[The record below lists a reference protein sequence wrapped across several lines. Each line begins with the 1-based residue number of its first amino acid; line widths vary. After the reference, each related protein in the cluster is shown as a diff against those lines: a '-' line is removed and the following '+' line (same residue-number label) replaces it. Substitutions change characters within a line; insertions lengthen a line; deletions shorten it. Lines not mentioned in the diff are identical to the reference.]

1 MKHLY
6 KYAVTAV
13 FAIGTLAVNA
23 QDLAHKI
30 PSDALIVVTLKG
42 DNLTQLMSVKEFNNT
57 FAGQEITKK
66 LAESAKSNFKTV
78 EDFGFNLSSTFYYY
92 NRGNDS
98 VSYNCVLAPLK
109 NVNQFDQL
117 FKGAEKSFTQNGK
130 VRTFYS
136 RDSTEV
142 VLWNE
147 EMVLFTKSDGKES
160 YFSRPDVSKRLGLPA
175 PFVPAAATDTALTTT
190 AVADSTLV
198 MTEPEPVIQEP
209 VLPRKTIKR
218 KSQKAV
224 IKNRK
229 RHPVKRKPAK
239 KKIIKTEELQPEE
252 YMTDSTAYATADSI
266 PYHEAVDT
274 ALANSYIRNEKIK
287 KAETARWTKNMIS
300 GYFEKSNQPSILNNK
315 DFTKSID
322 QKAEVTV
329 WISNAD
335 KLMNTYVPGS
345 YLKGINILN
354 GYGSAN
360 IKLYLEKSAIRMRSE
375 ITFSNEMAAVFR
387 KLNKRKLNRKFFNYI
402 NEDKLIGYMGYAMDS
417 KAYLEEYP
425 KLMSQMYGAVYKD
438 EVTLATDLFSLLLD
452 EEAVSKVIKGDGLF
466 IFNGLSQKDNTY
478 QTYEYNE
485 QNFETKAVTKTKK
498 ETLPDFL
505 LMISTEDTR
514 LINKLIAYGVKKNAV
529 KEQQNYYELAVS
541 KSPMALY
548 FTIRDGI
555 IFLGTNADEMK
566 QIANHQYQA
575 SISGKHKKMLASSNF
590 AAYFSAKKLAGKI
603 PAEETGNSDKL
614 AKTNKL
620 LSSLGDIYIK
630 SDPINGNVFSGEV
643 SMDIPAQQQNAL
655 KYLFSIIDDTRK

>member
-1 MKHLY
+1 MKNFY
-6 KYAVTAV
+6 KYVISAV
-13 FAIGTLAVNA
+13 FTFSTLAVSA
-23 QDLAHKI
+23 QNLASKI

-42 DNLTQLMSVKEFNNT
+42 DNLTRLMSVKEFNNT
-57 FAGQEITKK
+57 FVGKEITDK
-66 LAESAKSNFKTV
+66 LAGSAKGNFKTI

-98 VSYNCVLAPLK
+98 VSYNCVLAPVK
-109 NVNQFDQL
+109 NAGQLDQL
-117 FKGAEKSFTQNGK
+117 FNGAEKSFTQNGK
-130 VRTFYS
+130 LRTFYS

-142 VLWNE
+142 MVWNE
-147 EMVLFTKSDGKES
+147 EIMLFVKSDGKES
-160 YFSRPDVSKRLGLPA
+160 YFSRPDVSKRLGLTT
-175 PFVPAAATDTALTTT
+175 PFDPTVIDTVQAATAATDS
-190 AVADSTLV
+190 AVV
-198 MTEPEPVIQEP
+198 MTEPVIQEP
-209 VLPRKTIKR
+209 VVPKKTITR
-218 KSQKAV
+218 KSQRIHV
-224 IKNRK
+224 KNKK
-229 RHPVKRKPAK
+229 RHVLKRKPAK
-239 KKIIKTEELQPEE
+239 KKTIQIEEPRIEQYAP
-252 YMTDSTAYATADSI
+252 DSTAYATADTARYSETI
-266 PYHEAVDT
+266 DT
-274 ALANSYIRNEKIK
+274 ALANSYLKNDRIK
-287 KAETARWTKNMIS
+287 KAETARWTKKMIS
-300 GYFEKSNQPSILNNK
+300 GYFEKSDQSSILTNK
-315 DFTKSID
+315 DFIKSID
-322 QKAEVTV
+322 QKAEATV
-329 WISNAD
+329 WISNAV

-425 KLMSQMYGAVYKD
+425 KLMSKMYDSVYKD
-438 EVTLATDLFSLLLD
+438 EVALATDLFSLLVD

-466 IFNGLSQKDNTY
+466 VFNGLSQKDKTY

-485 QNFETKAVTKTKK
+485 QNFETKTVTKTKK

-505 LMISTEDTR
+505 LMVSTEDTR

-529 KEQQNYYELAVS
+529 KDQQNYYELAIS
-541 KSPMALY
+541 KSPMPLY
-548 FTIRDGI
+548 FTIQDGI

-566 QIANHQYQA
+566 QIANHQYHGNL
-575 SISGKHKKMLASSNF
+575 SGRHKKILSGSNF

-603 PAEETGNSDKL
+603 PAEEIGNPEKL
-614 AKTNKL
+614 AKTNKV

-630 SDPINGNVFSGEV
+630 SDPINGNVFSGEI
-643 SMDIPAQQQNAL
+643 SMDTPAQQQNAL